1 MTSRFFLIVALVVLL
16 PHSTR
21 ALDEKAELERRAGE
35 HFDDAVELYGEGN
48 LDAALVE
55 FERAYELVPNP
66 RVLFNLAQVQ
76 AERHQYAAAIGLYER
91 YLEQAGESV
100 SAERRSELQEE
111 LARLQKR
118 VGRLW
123 VESDVGGAKLFLDDE
138 LAATLPLSRELPLDP
153 GVARLR
159 LEAPDGRTASRVL
172 KVASGDKLR
181 IHILLSAPG
190 DGSELATGALA
201 PAPREVADYRPLW
214 ASLGATALLTG
225 GAITFGV
232 LARNADDELDA
243 QLARFPSSPSA
254 IEDQRRQLK
263 TFAGLTDGL
272 ALAALAGAGLSIY
285 FAVAP
290 PRRERRVSSL
300 AWTARPDGIVL
311 RGRF

>member
-1 MTSRFFLIVALVVLL
+1 MPRHLLVTLLFALLL
-16 PHSTR
+16 PLSAR
-21 ALDEKAELERRAGE
+21 ASEAQAELERRAGE
-35 HFDDAVELYGEGN
+35 HFDHAVELYGEGN

-55 FERAYELVPNP
+55 FERAYELVPNA

-91 YLEQAGESV
+91 YLEQAGPNV
-100 SAERRSELQEE
+100 SSERRGEVEQE

-123 VESDVGGAKLFLDDE
+123 VETDVDGAKLFLDDE
-138 LAATLPLSRELPLDP
+138 LAATLPLGRELPLDP

-172 KVASGDKLR
+172 KVASGDRLR
-181 IHILLSAPG
+181 IHILLA
-190 DGSELATGALA
+190 A
-201 PAPREVADYRPLW
+201 PAEGLEGAGSTAPPLPSVVADYRPLIIT
-214 ASLGATALLTG
+214 AGATVLLAG
-225 GAITFGV
+225 GALTLGL
-232 LARNADDELDA
+232 LAREADRKLDRELE
-243 QLARFPSSPSA
+243 RFPSNRGD
-254 IEDQRRQLK
+254 IDDQRTRVK

-290 PRRERRVSSL
+290 PRRERRVTSV